1 MNRGARIGTF
11 NAPLAQMNLQKAKTT
26 GYVRGTVGKALTKDE
41 RKNGGVGFTAEEWKD
56 LPKKVTHRNGKMTR
70 GLAGTPLR
78 KNHKGIAGECCDT
91 SVDGDDL
98 VIHAMVDLTTA
109 EGLQAWQDIEEGR
122 VTMFSVGFVA
132 RASADWDNGNR
143 EYENE
148 FREVSLT
155 EKGVVESAYINVAF
169 SQMSENSGQTQE
181 FELKD
186 IATGE
191 SVLNTVVEPSTA
203 SPIEEDPPVVVAAA
217 AAAEPTPTPP
227 TMSSAPNDSAT
238 PMETAPPLASS
249 SPAPAEPAH
258 TELTPEQIAAFSNL
272 DAAAIA
278 NLAMTANQSKA
289 EAAELRAQMERAMPF
304 LQRAQEKEQARETRK
319 RMAEEKERADKIT
332 TLTQLAKETQFGANL
347 DDPADREIVETLLN
361 SGAAGTRALSWLE
374 HLAQKAKAQNQE
386 LQASA
391 ARLSVY
397 EPPKSRAATRRAV
410 ESPAAAAAP
419 AAPANT
425 SKSLLDNL
433 KGLNK
438 QTGQPKPAVP
448 SVPVAQPDSTERQD
462 MSVNPY
468 HAAQLTLQEQ
478 IHQQRMQMEQR
489 EAMTRAPEILDAE
502 AIALGILSRETAN
515 AAEKCAAAY
524 TARHMSEKF
533 PLTVTCSA
541 NGMTDDDM
549 YHRVVA
555 DAREDTR
562 FTTVRHMGALGSKF
576 DQMFFYG
583 LHSDAMAALSSANNP
598 LNKCS
603 VPLEKTRGYNPA
615 QGLGQR
621 PSEIVVYPSA
631 ILGTEEWP
639 Y

>member
-1 MNRGARIGTF
+1 MHGGARIGTF

-109 EGLQAWQDIEEGR
+109 EGLQAWQDIEDGR

-132 RASADWDNGNR
+132 RASPDWDSGNR

-191 SVLNTVVEPSTA
+191 SVLTTVVEPSTA
-203 SPIEEDPPVVVAAA
+203 SPIEEDPPVVVV
-217 AAAEPTPTPP
+217 EPTPAPP
-227 TMSSAPNDSAT
+227 TVIMSSAPTDAT
-238 PMETAPPLASS
+238 PMETAPPLVSS
-249 SPAPAEPAH
+249 SPAPADAVH
-258 TELTPEQIAAFSNL
+258 TELTPEQIAAFGGL

-278 NLAMTANQSKA
+278 NLAMSANQAKA
-289 EAAELRAQMERAMPF
+289 EAAELKAQMERAMPF
-304 LQRAQEKEQARETRK
+304 LQRAQEKERARENRKRIAEEQARS
-319 RMAEEKERADKIT
+319 DKLM
-332 TLTQLAKETQFGANL
+332 TLAQLAKETQFGADL
-347 DDPADREIVETLLN
+347 DNPADREIVETLLN
-361 SGAAGTRALSWLE
+361 SGSAGTRALSWLE
-374 HLAQKAKAQNQE
+374 HLAQTAKDQKQE
-386 LQASA
+386 LQANA

-397 EPPKSRAATRRAV
+397 EPKGRPATRRAV
-410 ESPAAAAAP
+410 ETPASAAAAP
-419 AAPANT
+419 TPAT
-425 SKSLLDNL
+425 AGASLLDNL

-438 QTGQPKPAVP
+438 QSGQPKPAVP
-448 SVPVAQPDSTERQD
+448 AVRQPDPVDRQD

-468 HAAQLTLQEQ
+468 HAAQLSLQAQ
-478 IHQQRMQMEQR
+478 IQQQRAQIEQR

-502 AIALGILSRETAN
+502 AIALSILSREGAN
-515 AAEKCAAAY
+515 AAEKCTAAY
-524 TARHMSEKF
+524 TARHNTEKF

-541 NGMTDDDM
+541 NGLTDDDM
-549 YHRVVA
+549 YHKVVA
-555 DAREDTR
+555 DAHEDSR
-562 FTTVRHMGALGSKF
+562 FNSVRHMGALGSKF
-576 DQMFFYG
+576 DQMFFYS
-583 LHSDAMAALSSANNP
+583 LHSDAMATLASANNP
-598 LNKCS
+598 LIKCS
-603 VPLEKTRGYNPA
+603 VPLEKARGYNPA
-615 QGLGQR
+615 QGMGQR
-621 PSEIVVYPSA
+621 PSEIIVYPSTV
-631 ILGTEEWP
+631 LGTEDFA